1 VGAREHVLSTA
12 PDDGSFQPMKTY
24 ITSLIVLVAA
34 VGMLGSGCGK
44 KDGAAKAGDKAEAK
58 APAVK
63 VYEGDVDYERLNK
76 AMKKAAT
83 AWGKSGPGMY
93 APWTNAYNVMLEQA
107 GKETA
112 KEGNKYYWAYA
123 KGDDCWYVQAEN
135 KDDKFQNAKAMKVA
149 KNLKAQYDECM
160 KHIKK

>member
-1 VGAREHVLSTA
+1 
-12 PDDGSFQPMKTY
+12 MKTY

-44 KDGAAKAGDKAEAK
+44 KDGAAKSADKTGAK

-63 VYEGDVDYERLNK
+63 VYKGDVDYERLNA
-76 AMKKAAT
+76 AMKKAST
-83 AWGKSGPGMY
+83 AYGDQGGGMW

-107 GKETA
+107 GKETT
-112 KEGNKYYWAYA
+112 KEGNKYFWAYA
-123 KGDDCWYVQAEN
+123 KGDDCWYMSVEN

-149 KNLKAQYDECM
+149 KNLKTQYDACM
-160 KHIKK
+160 KHVKK